1 MAKNTAAA
9 IQFPERL
16 MYSLGGPTPVAFGK
30 AMTFDDR
37 ILYGCQPACPGLHWF
52 PHGPVV
58 LGVNT
63 RPNDLESREASRREP
78 QRSAWRRVRAL
89 TSGMV
94 SGASWYAAPF
104 VHLHSLIGHGVQG
117 TRLGNVICQMQELV
131 HHPWSTVRQPRDTP
145 VRVLRHQRKGDE
157 PGDHGLAHFPWDS
170 VMILGEKSPRVT
182 RHLSKRRPACHAPS
196 QQARDE
202 TAEILPGMSGA
213 HVMQPDQADS
223 PLGRHDVCR
232 MQCSME
238 CGGRANWD

>member
-117 TRLGNVICQMQELV
+117 TFARCRS
-131 HHPWSTVRQPRDTP
+131 WSTI
-145 VRVLRHQRKGDE
+145 
-157 PGDHGLAHFPWDS
+157 PGRPFVS
-170 VMILGEKSPRVT
+170 RVT
-182 RHLSKRRPACHAPS
+182 HRYACSVTNAKAMN
-196 QQARDE
+196 QA
-202 TAEILPGMSGA
+202 TTGWPIFHGTP
-213 HVMQPDQADS
+213 
-223 PLGRHDVCR
+223 
-232 MQCSME
+232 
-238 CGGRANWD
+238 